1 MINSARRFST
11 IFLFALL
18 AMFATAASA
27 TGWGQYQ
34 KPTILETLAE
44 TDGAQALV
52 AAVLVVDEAGVLDF
66 SIADLLGNKYAEIIL
81 LAPSNNAFERLL
93 GLNDGTLDGLDVDT
107 VKEELPGLLPD
118 GVGAAEVAA
127 ILLKHVSLP
136 KRANKLTA
144 SQNALLKRG
153 DITVADE
160 SPFPVSIGVLGV
172 RINYETTI
180 TKPDNFSRNGVIHY
194 IDTVIVDGLL
204 DGS

>member
-1 MINSARRFST
+1 MKSARKLT
-11 IFLFALL
+11 TTLIITLL
-18 AMFATAASA
+18 AVISTAASA
-27 TGWGQYQ
+27 TGWGQYK
-34 KPTILETLAE
+34 KPTILDLLIS

-118 GVGAAEVAA
+118 EVVAA